1 MAFFLFSAAPFLF
14 TFIRRS
20 SAKQCFASFICG
32 SDTKAF
38 WTNTLIIHPKL
49 SQTHMGTQPTIYTPN
64 MWIKIHASNGLW
76 VMRYKQTLGNI
87 VFFFINILFHGKM
100 LLLIYISLQQSTPET
115 TLGHQG
121 KRSDLGFAG
130 NNVQTQPRSLALPL
144 FHRPFTG
151 SGFPSS
157 CTHVVR
163 RKQPSGHLQTHS
175 FTQQENKNTHPAQK
189 DQMK

>member
-1 MAFFLFSAAPFLF
+1 
-14 TFIRRS
+14 
-20 SAKQCFASFICG
+20 
-32 SDTKAF
+32 
-38 WTNTLIIHPKL
+38 
-49 SQTHMGTQPTIYTPN
+49 
-64 MWIKIHASNGLW
+64 
-76 VMRYKQTLGNI
+76 
-87 VFFFINILFHGKM
+87 M

-157 CTHVVR
+157 CTHVVENSR
-163 RKQPSGHLQTHS
+163 AATYKPTHS
-175 FTQQENKNTHPAQK
+175 HSRRTKTHTPPK
-189 DQMK
+189 KIK